1 MGGFQWFVVIC
12 WVGFVVDPGGFMLIC
27 YYRFSSPWVLLLL
40 LSPMLILLLSWVLL
54 VVGFACGLG
63 MSFDLGM
70 GLPLG
75 FKFCGFCVDFALIFF
90 FGFLDLDFCG
100 VRWVV
105 TVGMGREKEG
115 RERKKVKSILKNE

>member
-12 WVGFVVDPGGFMLIC
+12 WVGFVVDPGGSVLI
-27 YYRFSSPWVLLLL
+27 YYCGFLPPWVLLPL
-40 LSPMLILLLSWVLL
+40 LSPMLLLLPSWVLL

-75 FKFCGFCVDFALIFF
+75 FKFCGFCVDFALIFLWV
-90 FGFLDLDFCG
+90 FGFRFLWGEVGCCRGDG
-100 VRWVV
+100 VLLLW
-105 TVGMGREKEG
+105 
-115 RERKKVKSILKNE
+115 